1 MSKNVLLA
9 APWQIALIAM
19 LVIIA
24 AGFLLA
30 WAGTRYIRKLVRSAK
45 EDIAE
50 ENYFLA
56 EAKFEKLKNRSF
68 GESKL
73 SAEYYLAYTY
83 LAAEEYEKFFASVES
98 MRTYRGKVTKVYR
111 TDCVY
116 LLLIAH
122 LMLRDKKG
130 AEKAYA
136 VFCNALRSESGYDKK
151 FGIYE
156 KFFAAALAYIGESK
170 EGRTEENAAIIRRF
184 QKDGEGSV
192 LIARLAGELVEGLQ
206 KR

>member
-9 APWQIALIAM
+9 APWQIALIAT

-45 EDIAE
+45 ENIAE
-50 ENYFLA
+50 ENYSLA

-83 LAAEEYEKFFASVES
+83 LAAENMKSFSLPWRV
-98 MRTYRGKVTKVYR
+98 
-111 TDCVY
+111 CVP
-116 LLLIAH
+116 IA
-122 LMLRDKKG
+122 
-130 AEKAYA
+130 
-136 VFCNALRSESGYDKK
+136 
-151 FGIYE
+151 
-156 KFFAAALAYIGESK
+156 
-170 EGRTEENAAIIRRF
+170 
-184 QKDGEGSV
+184 
-192 LIARLAGELVEGLQ
+192 AR
-206 KR
+206 